1 MVKFQNISREKE
13 RFMKNR
19 KAYAIVCWIVSV
31 VAFLVAL
38 LISEGKIENLTKQVI
53 FLLAM
58 GMVWL
63 ILGVV
68 HWVKENNKKTN

>member
-1 MVKFQNISREKE
+1 
-13 RFMKNR
+13 MKNR

-31 VAFLVAL
+31 IAFLAAL
-38 LISEGKIENLTKQVI
+38 LISEGKMENLTKQVI

-58 GMVWL
+58 GMIWL

-68 HWVKENNKKTN
+68 HWVKGKNEVSTTSAVSDATE